1 MTLNQLARGKSATIL
16 FVNADK
22 ELKNRF
28 NSFGLVK
35 GATIFSEAS
44 TLANKT
50 IEVRLNK
57 TKIALRSSEAEKI
70 EIAE

>member
-16 FVNADK
+16 SVNADK

-35 GATIFSEAS
+35 GAEIFSEAS
-44 TLANKT
+44 TIAKST
-50 IEVRLNK
+50 IEVRINK
-57 TKIALRSSEAEKI
+57 TKIALRSSEAQKI
-70 EIAE
+70 VIAE

>member
-1 MTLNQLARGKSATIL
+1 MTLNQLARGKSAIIL
-16 FVNADK
+16 SVNADK

-35 GATIFSEAS
+35 GAEIFTEAS
-44 TLANKT
+44 TIANST
-50 IEVRLNK
+50 IEVRINK

-70 EIAE
+70 VITG